1 MDTYKWAAGV
11 EDRRYTASTK
21 VEATVSVP
29 TQIVVQTGIDRG
41 VDTSRAVGDTAT
53 EVDNARQ
60 ISTQDEDSNNW

>member
-1 MDTYKWAAGV
+1 M
-11 EDRRYTASTK
+11 
-21 VEATVSVP
+21 P